1 MWFDIVELVQ
11 LAIILLISIGMHE
24 YAHAFVSHKLGDPTP
39 QLQWRLTP
47 NPIKH
52 LDPIWFLMIF
62 IIHFGRWKPVQINP
76 SYYKKPIQWEFFVA
90 MAGPATNIFLAIL
103 GIFILLIYSRFSGFA
118 LTHVLLDTGNIVIA
132 FWKLFA
138 FINIALA
145 IFNLL
150 PIPPLDWFSI
160 IKIIR
165 PQVAGRVRR
174 HQTYVIIAFLIIVLG
189 PWRGIIGN
197 FIMTVATQIFEII
210 FQFFSYVIY

>member
-1 MWFDIVELVQ
+1 MWFDIVELIQ
-11 LAIILLISIGMHE
+11 LAIILLVSIGMHE
-24 YAHAFVSHKLGDPTP
+24 YAHAFVSHKLWDPTP
-39 QLQWRLTP
+39 RLQWRLTP

-52 LDPIWFLMIF
+52 IDPVWFLMIF
-62 IIHFGRWKPVQINP
+62 IIHFGWWKPVQINP
-76 SYYKKPIQWEFFVA
+76 TYYKKPIQWEFLVA
-90 MAGPATNIFLAIL
+90 MAGPATNLLLAIV

-118 LTHVLLDTGNIVIA
+118 LTHILLDSSNIVLA

-165 PQVAGRVRR
+165 PQVSMRVKRY
-174 HQTYVIIAFLIIVLG
+174 QTYIIIVFLLIVLG
-189 PWRGIIGN
+189 PGRWVIGN
-197 FIMTVATQIFEII
+197 FIMTVATKIFEIV
-210 FQFFSYVIY
+210 FTFFSYVIY